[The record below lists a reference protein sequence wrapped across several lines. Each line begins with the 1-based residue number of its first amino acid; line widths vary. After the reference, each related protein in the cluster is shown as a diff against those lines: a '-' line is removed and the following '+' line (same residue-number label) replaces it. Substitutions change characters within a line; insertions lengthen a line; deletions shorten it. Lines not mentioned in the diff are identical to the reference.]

1 MKREQQHLELIKQLK
16 KEIDSKSVTVSVQ
29 IGHDGKMFGAV
40 TTKQIVEAFETQNQI
55 VLDRKKVQLVGEVN
69 SVGIYT
75 ATVSLH
81 KDIEASFDVHVV
93 EK

>member
-1 MKREQQHLELIKQLK
+1 
-16 KEIDSKSVTVSVQ
+16 
-29 IGHDGKMFGAV
+29 MFGAV
-40 TTKQIVEAFETQNQI
+40 TTKQIVEAFELQNQI

-75 ATVSLH
+75 ATVNLY

>member
-1 MKREQQHLELIKQLK
+1 MKREQQHLEVMKQLK

-40 TTKQIVEAFETQNQI
+40 TTKQIVEAFELQNQI

-75 ATVSLH
+75 ATVKLH
-81 KDIEASFDVHVV
+81 RDVQAQFEVHVV